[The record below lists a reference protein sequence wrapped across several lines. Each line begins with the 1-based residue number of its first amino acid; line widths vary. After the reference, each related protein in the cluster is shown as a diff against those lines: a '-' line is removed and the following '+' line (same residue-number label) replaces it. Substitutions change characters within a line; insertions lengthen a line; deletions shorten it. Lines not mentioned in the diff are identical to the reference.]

1 MKFKFV
7 PISNPFFWLKI
18 KWLKIKTLK
27 SYSKKGFL
35 IVKLRFVFLPTAFIV
50 YGILVHYRVGSLETF
65 SSISTFSNIVHYRVG
80 SLENRLIA
88 QNIIAKVHYRV
99 GSLEILHHSKR

>member
-50 YGILVHYRVGSLETF
+50 YGILVHYRVGSLEKSEQQKKRNAHVHYRVGSLEIIK
-65 SSISTFSNIVHYRVG
+65 SSPQWKLIVHYRVG
-80 SLENRLIA
+80 SLEIR
-88 QNIIAKVHYRV
+88 HF
-99 GSLEILHHSKR
+99 